1 MNKVFTCSFFVLG
14 ILLSGGV
21 WAQIPNPQGNFKG
34 WEHVSTEFFD
44 IQYTPGNEDLAIKVG
59 QYAERARLEL
69 TDLFDFRADLRY
81 TLVYFNNSFELMASN
96 IPLDREVHEPG
107 TYRMP
112 ERREYV
118 INPGDS
124 RGLYQEVKKKVS
136 DLILEE
142 FAFGNRLSTVIQSQI
157 LLNNPTWFW
166 QGLSEYVASGW
177 TFEDEMWI
185 SSMRNED
192 VLEPALEGQGTINRI
207 LRKSIWQY
215 IVSEYG
221 EEKISEIIYLVNVSN
236 SIESG
241 IISVLGIQLPTFSE
255 RWREYL
261 KDLTSLNAS
270 DRTGLESLG
279 ELTDIELKK
288 GTSLT
293 SFDYNES
300 ENLLALQLHKKGD
313 HQAFIYNVS
322 EKSFEALPIQSG
334 YSINGAE
341 RLDFSLPISWSPSGA
356 SLATMQLKGRRAYL
370 VFYDLETQELT
381 RTELLSPIRW
391 VTGISWMQ
399 DEDYVVLSA
408 IDGRSTNLYT
418 YSRSSENFT
427 PITEDPYDNI
437 QPAVSV
443 DDKYVFFASNR
454 PNSTAKVDKADLP
467 DKLLAEHFDL
477 FMFDLTDRNGTI
489 TRLTNTETVDELYP
503 HPLTSFEIGYLSDE
517 SGIRNFYKIN
527 VFLREFKTLTNLNQS
542 VAKWDGGE
550 NQAFFSS
557 PVVGKEQIVGI
568 PMEDLR
574 TDRIP
579 ETTLLR
585 DNYNLKFRAK
595 KKEEV
600 KEQRKTQPTR
610 TEAPTTSER
619 PETNASQDSSAD
631 RPAVR
636 YYLFDEGDQYEVSRP
651 KIPSRIRNSRQ
662 ESIFAKKTLPPLR
675 DIVVEDG
682 VLSRSKWGA
691 LRTGW
696 GLTYDPIAKFG
707 LEMQVSFADQLRNHR
722 IDARVKPFLNLK
734 NWEGTI
740 RYSYLPHKV
749 DFYAEVGTWSRR
761 YRQESIF
768 FPQDSLIFRFD
779 RFEANIGA
787 IYPLTSR
794 IAVEATAGFFRLQ
807 RTDQKLLRRELVDAE
822 DNALRGSVNLYYDN
836 TEMVEGYP
844 FKGTA
849 VTLGMDNFYS
859 FDSSAFQLNI
869 ARMELRH
876 YIPLKNK
883 IVLAARVQAALNLF
897 DEADACKFAPDGS
910 SIASSRC
917 QYYLGGLD
925 DRFLTLNFE
934 KSQDLTITGNPINLD
949 LYGFHFQDFI
959 TPIRGFW
966 FNSRVGNKY
975 VLGNFELRLPVS
987 RLLTTS
993 LNSGPLFNVDL
1004 IPFFDAG
1011 TIWSEGNPFTQKNPT
1026 DTRIVGSAPVT
1037 VELKT
1042 LKSPFLFTVGTG
1054 LRANLIGY
1062 SVRLDMAWGI
1072 EDNTLQKP
1080 MLHASFGKNF

>member
-1 MNKVFTCSFFVLG
+1 MKKVFTCCIGVLG
-14 ILLSGGV
+14 FLFIGSLS
-21 WAQIPNPQGNFKG
+21 AQTPIPQGNFKG

-44 IQYTPGNEDLAIKVG
+44 VQYTPGNEDLAVKVG

-81 TLVYFNNSFELMASN
+81 NLVYYNNAFELLASN
-96 IPLDREVHEPG
+96 IPLEREGQEPG

-112 ERREYV
+112 ERREYI

-192 VLEPALEGQGTINRI
+192 VLEPALEGQGKINRI

-270 DRTGLESLG
+270 DRTDVEALG
-279 ELTDIELKK
+279 ELATVGLKK
-288 GTSLT
+288 GYSLT

-300 ENLLALQLHKKGD
+300 QNLLALQLHKKGE
-313 HQAFIYNVS
+313 HQAFIYRVD
-322 EKSFEALPIQSG
+322 EQSFEGLPIHSG
-334 YSINGAE
+334 YSHNGAE
-341 RLDFSLPISWSPSGA
+341 RLDFTLPISWSPSGNM
-356 SLATMQLKGRRAYL
+356 LATVQFKGHKPFL
-370 VFYDLETQELT
+370 VFYDRESKELT
-381 RTELLSPIRW
+381 KAELNSPIRW

-408 IDGRSTNLYT
+408 IDGRSTNIYT
-418 YSRSSENFT
+418 YSISSGNFT

-437 QPAVSV
+437 QPAVSP

-454 PNSTAKVDKADLP
+454 PNSASKIDEDYLADE
-467 DKLLAEHFDL
+467 LLSEHFDL
-477 FMFDLTDRNGTI
+477 FMFDLTDRKGTL
-489 TRLTNTETVDELYP
+489 TRLTNTETIDELYP
-503 HPLTSFEIGYLSDE
+503 HPLSSFEIGYLSDQ

-527 VFLREFKTLTNLNQS
+527 VFLREFKTLSNLSQS
-542 VAKWDGGE
+542 ISRWDGGE
-550 NQAFFSS
+550 SMAFFSS
-557 PVVGKEQIVGI
+557 PKVGTEQLRGI
-568 PMEDLR
+568 PIEDLKA
-574 TDRIP
+574 DQIP
-579 ETTLLR
+579 EITLLR
-585 DNYNLKFRAK
+585 ENYDLKYRANQQK
-595 KKEEV
+595 KANEPKKQAPKKVEKPAEKEV
-600 KEQRKTQPTR
+600 VQTDSDR
-610 TEAPTTSER
+610 
-619 PETNASQDSSAD
+619 DSSD

-636 YYLFDEGDQYEVSRP
+636 YYLFDEGDQYEVSKP
-651 KIPSRIRNSRQ
+651 KIPSRLRNTRQ
-662 ESIFAKKTLPPLR
+662 ESLFGQKTLPPLR

-682 VLSRSKWGA
+682 VLTRSKWGA

-696 GLTYDPIAKFG
+696 GLSYDPIAKFG
-707 LEMQVSFADQLRNHR
+707 LEMKVSFADQLRNHR
-722 IDARVKPFLNLK
+722 LDARVKPFLNLK
-734 NWEGTI
+734 NWEGAI

-779 RFEANIGA
+779 HFEANIGA
-787 IYPLTSR
+787 IYPLTSN
-794 IAVEATAGFFRLQ
+794 IAVEASAGFFRLQ
-807 RTDQKLLRRELVDAE
+807 RTDQKLLRQELVDAE
-822 DNALRGSVNLYYDN
+822 DNALRGSINLYFDN

-849 VTLGMDNFYS
+849 VTLGMDNYYS

-876 YIPLKNK
+876 YLPLKNK

-897 DEADACKFAPDGS
+897 DEEDACKFAPDGS

-934 KSQDLTITGNPINLD
+934 KSQELSITGNPINLD

-959 TPIRGFW
+959 TRFVAFGLI
-966 FNSRVGNKY
+966 
-975 VLGNFELRLPVS
+975 LGLGINTYWVILSF
-987 RLLTTS
+987 
-993 LNSGPLFNVDL
+993 
-1004 IPFFDAG
+1004 AC
-1011 TIWSEGNPFTQKNPT
+1011 
-1026 DTRIVGSAPVT
+1026 
-1037 VELKT
+1037 
-1042 LKSPFLFTVGTG
+1042 PFLDC
-1054 LRANLIGY
+1054 LQPPLI
-1062 SVRLDMAWGI
+1062 R
-1072 EDNTLQKP
+1072 
-1080 MLHASFGKNF
+1080 SFI